1 MEGLGFSYSP
11 TVKQS
16 VAHHLNPNSWTTLS
30 SASPSLPWKMECFTA
45 SMYQKIYKTSALA
58 MWALNVTSL
67 LMAYQTE
74 LLEELG
80 TQMDIGNPNLVVWE
94 EISNITDLNLR
105 TLYGVVQSRT
115 MALTIEGERSL

>member
-1 MEGLGFSYSP
+1 
-11 TVKQS
+11 
-16 VAHHLNPNSWTTLS
+16 
-30 SASPSLPWKMECFTA
+30 
-45 SMYQKIYKTSALA
+45 